1 MFRPLIAAMAMAAGA
16 TGAAQAQSCTVIPI
30 SHETRSG
37 AISGYVLDNRDLCYF
52 IDQTGLRGEARLLTD
67 NACFT
72 VPGVGDCT
80 RQAAFD
86 SGQSGAWFHV
96 EQQLLQAQHAPFT
109 LQITLY

>member
-1 MFRPLIAAMAMAAGA
+1 MLRPLIAAVVVAAC
-16 TGAAQAQSCTVIPI
+16 TNGAAVAQSCTVIPI
-30 SHETRSG
+30 SHETGTG

-52 IDQTGLRGEARLLTD
+52 IDQTGLSGEARLITD

-80 RQAAFD
+80 RHATFN
-86 SGQSGAWFHV
+86 SGSSGAWFHV

-109 LQITLY
+109 LQISLY